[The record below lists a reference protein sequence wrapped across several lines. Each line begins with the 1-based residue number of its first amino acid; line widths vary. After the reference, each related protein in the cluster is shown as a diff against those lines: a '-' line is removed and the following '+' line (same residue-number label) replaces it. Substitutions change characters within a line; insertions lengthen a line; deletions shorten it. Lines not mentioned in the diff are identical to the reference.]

1 MKIISDCWRHI
12 ALNDID
18 PDDIQRRPR
27 EGSNV
32 EVQRRVVSERKDK
45 IEKLGAARS
54 VNASNLYQV
63 VSDEPDKTLDN
74 PGIATGQSEQ
84 TVQYL

>member
-27 EGSNV
+27 EGSNI
-32 EVQRRVVSERKDK
+32 EIQRRLVSDRKDK
-45 IEKLGAARS
+45 IEKLDLNKSVDVSNVNQGVTSGLEKTIDNADS
-54 VNASNLYQV
+54 VN
-63 VSDEPDKTLDN
+63 KT
-74 PGIATGQSEQ
+74 EQ

>member
-27 EGSNV
+27 EGSNI
-32 EVQRRVVSERKDK
+32 EIQRRVVSERKDK
-45 IEKLGAARS
+45 IEKLDLNKS
-54 VNASNLYQV
+54 DNILNVNQG
-63 VSDEPDKTLDN
+63 VSGGPEKTLDN
-74 PGIATGQSEQ
+74 ADIVNQTEQ